1 MPGERVSGGIG
12 DALRKARE
20 RRGLTIRQIAT
31 RTKISVPVLEAL
43 ERNDISRLPG
53 GIFGRAFVRSYA
65 SEIGLDP
72 EQVIRDF
79 LTQFPIESV
88 TVGHPTAGP
97 QEDREAADSDERVAW
112 TIGRLVI
119 ASIPVAALVLYIG
132 GGFNRADPVSEA
144 LPPEEY
150 VLNVPPELT
159 APIAPIQPVESLQ
172 PELLSNGPENQ
183 PLLVVLS
190 ASGACWVSVQ
200 VDGRVVLERE
210 LAAGDRELFEVGRDF
225 ALIAGNAGAITMSL
239 NGREFRSLGRQGQVV
254 SLNFGRDNFE
264 EFLLEP

>member
-1 MPGERVSGGIG
+1 MTGERATGGVG
-12 DALRKARE
+12 DALRQARE
-20 RRGLTIRQIAT
+20 RRGLTIRQIAAN
-31 RTKISVPVLEAL
+31 TKISTAVLEGL

-65 SEIGLDP
+65 IEVGLDP
-72 EQVIRDF
+72 EKVIRDF

-88 TVGHPTAGP
+88 TAGHPTAGP

-112 TIGRLVI
+112 TIGRLVV

-132 GGFNRADPVSEA
+132 GGFDGADPAEEIPA
-144 LPPEEY
+144 TEY
-150 VLNVPPELT
+150 VLNVPPERV
-159 APIAPIQPVESLQ
+159 APIAPIQPVESPA
-172 PELLSNGPENQ
+172 PELVSVISDNQ
-183 PLLVVLS
+183 SLLVALS
-190 ASGACWVSVQ
+190 ADGPCWVSVQ
-200 VDGRVVLERE
+200 VDGRIVLERE
-210 LAAGDRELFEVGRDF
+210 LAAGDRQLFEVGRDF

-264 EFLLEP
+264 EFLIEP